1 MKKKKKENTAI
12 LPVVPDGSPTGVC
25 VDLPYGPEST
35 GRREKLTEGQ
45 NTNID
50 IISWYLLLKDTSSKR
65 KYLVTIFVD

>member
-1 MKKKKKENTAI
+1 MKKTQKTMAI
-12 LPVVPDGSPTGVC
+12 LPVVPDGSPPCVC

-50 IISWYLLLKDTSSKR
+50 IISW
-65 KYLVTIFVD
+65 

>member
-1 MKKKKKENTAI
+1 MQSNYPPTKNKFKKRVMAMKKTQKTMAI
-12 LPVVPDGSPTGVC
+12 LPVVPDGSPPCVC

-50 IISWYLLLKDTSSKR
+50 IISW
-65 KYLVTIFVD
+65 

>member
-1 MKKKKKENTAI
+1 MAI
-12 LPVVPDGSPTGVC
+12 LPVVPDGSPTCVC

-50 IISWYLLLKDTSSKR
+50 IISWCLLLKDTSSKR
-65 KYLVTIFVD
+65 K